1 LPWRFFL
8 TAWWPARVTPRCR
21 KNQKPPKRCCGKSSS
36 PSPFPCSLHPV
47 SVTSSLARFW
57 AKADRPG
64 VRAFFLSMSALAV
77 ALVLALYSGAAS
89 ELGRMRL
96 ASISA
101 LAALLVAGWVA
112 VTLVPIL
119 AKRTP
124 LRWIGYKMEYKVTR
138 EGWFYMAGIIL
149 ISLAALNTGNNL
161 LFLIL
166 ACLIATILMSG
177 ILSSITLSGVA
188 MRLQLPEHIFAGQQ
202 VRASIELENEKLTLP
217 SFSLRV
223 ESVKAKDSPS
233 TPLLE
238 TPVYFPY
245 LPKRGRAQQSV
256 PMSFPT
262 RGVYRQ
268 DAFRIVTRFPFGFL
282 QKAHRVDLRT
292 EALVYPSVEPSQEFF
307 EILPG
312 LQGAMESL
320 AKGRGQD
327 LYALRGYVPT
337 DSARHVHWKAS
348 ARLGS
353 LMVREFTR
361 EEDARV
367 LLVLDPHTSEASSPG
382 AGSPQKTAERFDSA
396 VTLCASIAWHFFER
410 NALLQFRSAGVDT
423 ALAPAEETIYAILH
437 HLALVQ
443 PLPPD
448 AQHVL
453 LTNLAASPEL
463 FKIIVTSQPRGS
475 IPANL
480 WHTSYVVFLED
491 LLG

>member
-1 LPWRFFL
+1 
-8 TAWWPARVTPRCR
+8 
-21 KNQKPPKRCCGKSSS
+21 
-36 PSPFPCSLHPV
+36 
-47 SVTSSLARFW
+47 
-57 AKADRPG
+57 
-64 VRAFFLSMSALAV
+64 MSALAV

-96 ASISA
+96 ATISA
-101 LAALLVAGWVA
+101 LAALLVAGWVS

-119 AKRTP
+119 ARRTP
-124 LRWIGYKMEYKVTR
+124 LRWLGYKMDYKVTR
-138 EGWFYMAGIIL
+138 EGWFYIVGIIL

-166 ACLIATILMSG
+166 ASLIAIILMSG

-188 MRLQLPEHIFAGQQ
+188 MRLQLPEHIFAGQPI
-202 VRASIELENEKLTLP
+202 RASIELENEKLTLP

-223 ESVKAKDSPS
+223 EAVTAKNSPP
-233 TPLLE
+233 TALLE

-245 LPKRGRAQQSV
+245 LPKRGRAHQTV
-256 PMSFPT
+256 PISFPA

-282 QKAHRVDLRT
+282 QKAHRVALRT
-292 EALVYPSVEPSQEFF
+292 EALVYPSVEPTREFF
-307 EILPG
+307 EILPA
-312 LQGAMESL
+312 LQGAMDSL

-327 LYALRGYVPT
+327 LYALRDYVPT

-361 EEDARV
+361 EEDTRV
-367 LLVLDPHTSEASSPG
+367 LLVLDPHIFI
-382 AGSPQKTAERFDSA
+382 AGSETTAQAPADRFERA
-396 VTLCASIAWHFFER
+396 VTLCAGIAWHFFER
-410 NALLQFRSAGVDT
+410 NALLQFRSAGMET
-423 ALAPAEETIYAILH
+423 PLAPAEETIFAILR
-437 HLALVQ
+437 HLALAQ

-448 AQHVL
+448 PEHTL
-453 LTNLAASPEL
+453 LTNLVASPEL

-475 IPANL
+475 IPATL
-480 WHTSYVVFLED
+480 WHTSYVIFLED
-491 LLG
+491 LLR